1 MAVPKYIRA
10 VPRPI
15 NTIVCD
21 NGKDGPTRYAVRE
34 RKGVQYVSGGNP
46 QPQNGRVIGHIVDG
60 VYVPKQQPLTD
71 AAPDML
77 SYGSA
82 AFVHSVSSDLLSEL
96 LQVYDAKDAYCIM
109 AIATLRVIKPEI
121 TANRMGT
128 HYRRTFVS
136 RYYPGIAISPNSV
149 CAFYQKLGQAGPL
162 RKAFY
167 QLRASKVLTDHH
179 VAIDGTLK
187 QDSSTVND
195 LSALSYKAKKK
206 GCKEVSV
213 VYAYDIEAMEPI
225 CAEVFPGNS
234 TDAASYR
241 SFIRDNDL
249 KRGII
254 VADKGFPPSSIKDEL
269 SERPDLHFL
278 TPIKRNDSRI
288 AKNDMLSFEGVLTG
302 VDDHV
307 VYKKSAIKG
316 SRFLYAYKSSK
327 MARAEEASYLA
338 RRETKH
344 DFTSEGYAK
353 KKELFGVIVFE
364 SDQDLD
370 PQIAYACYDDRWLLE
385 LVFNKYKSDECLDK
399 TNVQGDFSVIG
410 SEFINFISTVITCRL
425 IKRAREAGLLE
436 EMSYGDLM
444 DDLSSAWRMIDASGE
459 PETGDKYWV
468 HTLKTVFEE
477 LEALGLSKPIPQPEP
492 KKRGRPRK
500 HPVDE
505 KPRRPRGR
513 PRKNS

>member
-1 MAVPKYIRA
+1 MSVPKYIREVA
-10 VPRPI
+10 RPT
-15 NTIVCD
+15 NTIVVD

-34 RKGVQYVSGGNP
+34 RKGVQYISGGNP
-46 QPQNGRVIGHIVDG
+46 QPQNGRVVGHIVDG
-60 VYVPKQQPLTD
+60 VYVPKQQPVSD

-82 AFVHSVSSDLLSEL
+82 VFVRSVSSDLLSEL
-96 LQVYDAKDAYCIM
+96 LQVYDVKDAYCIM
-109 AIATLRVIKPEI
+109 AIAALRVIRPEI
-121 TANRMGT
+121 TSNRLST

-136 RYYPGIAISPNSV
+136 KYYPGIAISPNSV
-149 CAFYQKLGQAGPL
+149 CNFYQKLGQAGQL

-167 QLRASKVLTDHH
+167 QLRASKVVAEHH
-179 VAIDGTLK
+179 IAIDGTLK
-187 QDSSTVND
+187 QDTSSVND
-195 LSALSYKAKKK
+195 LSAFSYKAKKR
-206 GCKEVSV
+206 GCQEVSV
-213 VYAYDIEAMEPI
+213 LYAYDIEAMEPI

-249 KRGII
+249 RRGII

-278 TPIKRNDSRI
+278 TPIKRNDSRM
-288 AKNDMLSFEGVLTG
+288 ANHDMLSFDGVLTG

-307 VYKKSAIKG
+307 VYKKAAIKG
-316 SRFLYAYKSSK
+316 GRFLYAYRSSK
-327 MARAEEASYLA
+327 KARAEETAYLA
-338 RRETKH
+338 RREKKQ
-344 DFTSEGYAK
+344 DFSSAGYAR

-370 PQIAYACYDDRWLLE
+370 PKTAYVCYDDRWLLE

-425 IKRAREAGLLE
+425 IKKAREAGILD

-444 DDLSSAWRMIDASGE
+444 EDLSSAWRMTDASDN

-468 HTLKTVFEE
+468 HTLKTVFDE
-477 LEALGLSKPIPQPEP
+477 LEALGLSKPIPQPET
-492 KKRGRPRK
+492 KRRGRPRK
-500 HPVDE
+500 HPADE
-505 KPRRPRGR
+505 KPKRPRGR
-513 PRKNS
+513 PRKNP